1 MSKGQQV
8 IRDWFE
14 YKKWQQFPFQREME
28 DAYLSGCSGLL
39 NAPTGSG
46 KTFAL
51 FLPFLAGYINKY
63 PETYQTRENNGLL
76 MLWITPL
83 RALTNDIRKA
93 MQEVCD
99 DLDIPWK
106 IATRTGDTPAAEK
119 QALKKKLP
127 EVLLTT
133 PESLHLM
140 LAQKDYPRLF
150 QSMEVVVIDEWHELL
165 GTKRGVQVELGLS
178 KLRALRKGGLSNGDL
193 SLALS
198 KGQGTENKDSS
209 TVNGDLSIA
218 LSNGDG
224 SEKDKPEYYTTDA
237 TSWKAL
243 IDQAREMRHKPTEA
257 ENILW
262 QQLRAKKLGCK
273 FRRQQPVLDYI
284 PDFVCIEKKLIIEVD
299 GGYHQGADQADYDK
313 GREKYL
319 EEHGYT
325 LLRFGNDAVLND
337 IEGVIAHIRK
347 SLSNSLPFG
356 EGRGGVE
363 LKIEDGRSGV
373 QSSLPA
379 SRNSLSS
386 LRIWGISAT
395 IGNLEQASEVLLGNN
410 FPQDK
415 IKMVRAHLDKKIV
428 IKSVIPENVEQ
439 YSWTGHIGL
448 KLLPEVMQI
457 VAKSNTTLIF
467 TNTRAQSEIWY
478 HAILDNYPE
487 YAGIIAMHHGSLDN
501 DLRNWV
507 EQALHSQ
514 ALKLVVC
521 TSSLDLGVDFRP
533 VDTVIQVGSPK
544 GVARFMQ
551 RAGRSGHH
559 PGATSR
565 IWFIPTHSMELLEGA
580 ALKQAMIN
588 GNFESRDPILLAMDV
603 LIQYMVTLAV
613 SDGFRADELFNEIK
627 STYAF
632 ADLRRDEFGQL
643 LDFITTGGNTLSQYD
658 EFLKVEVENGLYKV
672 NSRKVAMRHRLS
684 IGTITSE
691 VSLRVKLMHGGSLGN
706 IEEYFISK
714 LKPGDVFWFA
724 GRSLEFIKVKDMTAF
739 VKKSNATKGMIP
751 SWLGGRM
758 PLSSQLAA
766 VFRDKLD
773 EVARGLERDEEVIAL
788 KPLFNLQSQLSHLP
802 ESHEFLIE
810 SFRSRDGH
818 HLLFYPFEGRLV
830 HEGMASLFAYRLS
843 KLKKATFSIA
853 MNDYGFELLTDDD
866 VLLKEAL
873 ENDLFSIH
881 QLLDDIQHSLNA
893 NEMARRRFR
902 DIAHIGGLIFTGY
915 PGQPM
920 KHRHLQASTSLLF
933 DVFSEYEP
941 DNLLVR
947 QAYNEALA
955 FQLEE
960 FRLRQA
966 LQRIGKQQ
974 VIIKEIERP
983 TPFAFPI
990 MVDSL
995 REKLTT
1001 ESLEDRVAK
1010 MARDY
1015 DVDVKTKKTV
1025 DEAKPAEPRRKSFF
1039 TNGAW
1044 GKKKR

>member
-1 MSKGQQV
+1 MNEGQQV
-8 IRDWFE
+8 IKEWYK
-14 YKKWQQFPFQREME
+14 YKKWKQFPFQLEMM
-28 DAYLSGCSGLL
+28 DAYLSGYSGLL

-51 FLPFLAGYINKY
+51 FLPFLAGYINQY
-63 PETYQTRENNGLL
+63 PDTYQKQTNNGLR

-140 LAQKDYPRLF
+140 LAQKEYPNLF
-150 QSMEVVVIDEWHELL
+150 KNLEVVVIDEWHELL

-178 KLRALRKGGLSNGDL
+178 KLRTLSPPLTEGKG
-193 SLALS
+193 
-198 KGQGTENKDSS
+198 
-209 TVNGDLSIA
+209 
-218 LSNGDG
+218 
-224 SEKDKPEYYTTDA
+224 
-237 TSWKAL
+237 
-243 IDQAREMRHKPTEA
+243 MR
-257 ENILW
+257 
-262 QQLRAKKLGCK
+262 
-273 FRRQQPVLDYI
+273 V
-284 PDFVCIEKKLIIEVD
+284 
-299 GGYHQGADQADYDK
+299 
-313 GREKYL
+313 
-319 EEHGYT
+319 
-325 LLRFGNDAVLND
+325 
-337 IEGVIAHIRK
+337 
-347 SLSNSLPFG
+347 
-356 EGRGGVE
+356 
-363 LKIEDGRSGV
+363 
-373 QSSLPA
+373 
-379 SRNSLSS
+379 
-386 LRIWGISAT
+386 WGISAT
-395 IGNLEQASEVLLGNN
+395 IGNLEQAAEVLLGNS
-410 FPQDK
+410 FPTDR
-415 IKMVRAHLDKKIV
+415 IKMVRANVDKKIV
-428 IKSVIPENVEQ
+428 IKSVIPQSVEN

-448 KLLPEVMQI
+448 ALLPDVMSI

-487 YAGIIAMHHGSLDN
+487 YAGIMAMHHGSLDN
-501 DLRNWV
+501 ELRNWV
-507 EQALHSQ
+507 EKALHEG

-559 PGATSR
+559 PGATSK

-588 GNFESRDPILLAMDV
+588 GNYESRDPVLLAMDV

-613 SDGFRADELFNEIK
+613 SDGFRANELFKEVK

-632 ADLRRDEFGQL
+632 ADLRESEFSQL
-643 LDFITTGGNTLSQYD
+643 LDFITTGGSTLSQYD
-658 EFLKVEVENGLYKV
+658 EFLKVEIENGLYKV
-672 NSRKVAMRHRLS
+672 NNRRVAMRHRLS

-691 VSLRVKLMHGGSLGN
+691 VSLRVKLLHGGGLGS
-706 IEEYFISK
+706 IEEYFISR
-714 LKPGDVFWFA
+714 LKPGDTFWFA
-724 GRSLEFIKVKDMTAF
+724 GRSLEFIRVKEMTAY
-739 VKKSNATKGMIP
+739 VKKSTAKKGMIP
-751 SWLGGRM
+751 SWMGGRM

-773 EVARGLERDEEVIAL
+773 EVARGIEQDEEVIAL
-788 KPLFNLQSQLSHLP
+788 KPLFNLQSNLSHLP
-802 ESHEFLIE
+802 QSHEFLIE

-830 HEGMASLFAYRLS
+830 HEGMASLVAFRLS
-843 KLKKATFSIA
+843 KLKNATFSIA

-873 ENDLFSIH
+873 EQDLFSIH
-881 QLLDDIQHSLNA
+881 NLLEDIQHSLNA

-902 DIAHIGGLIFTGY
+902 DIAHIGGLVFTGY
-915 PGQPM
+915 PGQPV
-920 KHRHLQASTSLLF
+920 KNRHLQASTSLLF
-933 DVFSEYEP
+933 EVFSEYEP

-960 FRLRQA
+960 FRLRAA
-966 LQRIGKQQ
+966 LQRISKQQ
-974 VIIKEIERP
+974 VIIKEIDRP

-1001 ESLEDRVAK
+1001 ETLEERVSK

-1015 DVDVKTKKTV
+1015 DVEVKTKK
-1025 DEAKPAEPRRKSFF
+1025 EIKESAPPEPRRKSFF
-1039 TNGAW
+1039 IGNPGR
-1044 GKKKR
+1044 GKRK